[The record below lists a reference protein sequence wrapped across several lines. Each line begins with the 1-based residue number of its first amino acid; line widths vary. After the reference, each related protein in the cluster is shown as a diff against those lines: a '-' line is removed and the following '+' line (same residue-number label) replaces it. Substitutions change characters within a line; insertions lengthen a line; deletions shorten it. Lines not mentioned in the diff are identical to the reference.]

1 MSRLRKCPFC
11 GGEVTESGFVP
22 DFSYHKDME
31 KWLLH
36 HACLHDEGFKH
47 GVSVW
52 ITGETEQEV
61 IDKWNGVY
69 EEQTSESL

>member
-1 MSRLRKCPFC
+1 MRRLRKCPFC

-22 DFSYHKDME
+22 DFSYHEGIK

-36 HACLHDEGFKH
+36 HFCLNDDSLEH

-52 ITGETEQEV
+52 ITGKTKQEV
-61 IDKWNGVY
+61 IDKWNG
-69 EEQTSESL
+69 EWHEQEYSTD